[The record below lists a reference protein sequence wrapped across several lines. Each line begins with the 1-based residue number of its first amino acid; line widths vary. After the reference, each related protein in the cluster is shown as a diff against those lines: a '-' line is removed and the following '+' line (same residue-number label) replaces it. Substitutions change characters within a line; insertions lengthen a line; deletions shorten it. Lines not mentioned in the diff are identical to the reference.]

1 MSLISRSLLCLLF
14 LPVAAFSQQ
23 WNAKIMAGPYEDDQF
38 RIALAFMG
46 VTDDSYKLQS
56 LIITVNRAKNKS
68 ELPTEY
74 YVDLTTTV
82 RSLASGAKKQKILV
96 FRWGKSGEIKVKCE
110 GGKWS
115 EQAPGPEIDKIVE
128 IVKAVVQNA
137 PRDTKEPVDF
147 NLPGELQEKVIAILN
162 GLETSK
168 LQCVRSGA

>member
-1 MSLISRSLLCLLF
+1 MFLICRLLLCLLF
-14 LPVAAFSQQ
+14 LPVVSFSQQ
-23 WNAKIMAGPYEDDQF
+23 RTAKVMAGPFEDDQF
-38 RIALAFMG
+38 RIAVAFMG

-56 LIITVNRAKNKS
+56 LIVTVNRTENKS

-74 YVDLTTTV
+74 YVDLTTTT

-96 FRWGKSGEIKVKCE
+96 FRWGKSGEMKVKCE
-110 GGKWS
+110 GGTWS
-115 EQAPGPEIDKIVE
+115 ELAPEPEINKIVE
-128 IVKAVVQNA
+128 IVKAVVENA

-147 NLPGELQEKVIAILN
+147 NLPAELQEKVIAILN